1 MAAEKQFEDRVKS
14 FLKEQGDWFLK
25 YWGGAP
31 YTKSGIPDLLVCC
44 AGQFMGIE
52 LKAEKGEPTMLQLQT
67 LKRIRKAGGYGI
79 LLYAGDFKAFMKW
92 YGDRIKG
99 KAWYLD
105 NIEMQHRWIARL
117 KERSSEDGSKEEGS
131 T

>member
-1 MAAEKQFEDRVKS
+1 MAEEKNFEDRVKR
-14 FLKEQGDWFLK
+14 FLKEHHCWYVK
-25 YWGGAP
+25 YWGGGSF
-31 YTKSGIPDLLVCC
+31 TKAGIPDLLVCC
-44 AGQFMGIE
+44 NGYFMGIE

-67 LKRIRKAGGYGI
+67 LKRIREAGGYGI

-92 YGDRIKG
+92 YGDQIKG

-105 NIEMQHRWIARL
+105 NIEMQHRWIAKL
-117 KERSSEDGSKEEGS
+117 KERSSEDDSKEEGS